1 MGLRA
6 RECFCELLGG
16 SDFVACELL
25 GSDFVGLRATREC
38 FAGLRAT
45 RKRLCGPAS
54 FQEATL
60 WACELLG
67 SDSWASKPCEC

>member
-38 FAGLRAT
+38 FAGLRSDFVGLRAS

-54 FQEATL
+54 
-60 WACELLG
+60 C
-67 SDSWASKPCEC
+67 